1 MKQVLLY
8 EKAYFKVEDVEAYDE
23 VKENLQ
29 KVDINWEQ
37 YDLIDNN
44 GNSETMSSNFN
55 DLAKVSEM
63 MILVISVASFV
74 ILVLVFLFWLK
85 KSSAGSR
92 HFLISRCSEIQN
104 YRADLE

>member
-1 MKQVLLY
+1 MD
-8 EKAYFKVEDVEAYDE
+8 DVEAYDE
-23 VKENLQ
+23 VKQNLQ
-29 KVDINWEQ
+29 KADINWEQ

-63 MILVISVASFV
+63 MILVISIASFV

-85 KSSAGSR
+85 NRVQEVGI
-92 HFLISRCSEIQN
+92 FLISRCSEI
-104 YRADLE
+104 